1 MPENGPCFSTGALE
15 SLTLILCC
23 DGCSGCNQAAVK
35 CTRPLLTLCPLPEH
49 LSPPCLS
56 RECLHAL
63 RGPGK
68 ASRSLWTAPPRP
80 PLHLHTLLGHTEQAG
95 VQDLSSGAAAQSVHA
110 PELCPVLRLT
120 FRERRP
126 ALRCWCYYPTLEKL
140 PITEASPFPAAT
152 GPSIRWQSEN
162 FRICKV
168 PAPLVHVSHAL
179 SPQCGKRASSC
190 TNHSSAIQSC

>member
-1 MPENGPCFSTGALE
+1 MK
-15 SLTLILCC
+15 
-23 DGCSGCNQAAVK
+23 CS
-35 CTRPLLTLCPLPEH
+35 RPLLTLRPLPRH

-63 RGPGK
+63 CGPGR
-68 ASRSLWTAPPRP
+68 ASRSLWTAPSRP

-95 VQDLSSGAAAQSVHA
+95 VQDLSSGPAAQSVHA

-120 FRERRP
+120 FRARRP
-126 ALRCWCYYPTLEKL
+126 ALQCWCYYHMLEKL
-140 PITEASPFPAAT
+140 PITEALPFPAAT
-152 GPSIRWQSEN
+152 GPSIRWQSGN

-179 SPQCGKRASSC
+179 LQPPVRETRLLLHKPQLC
-190 TNHSSAIQSC
+190 HSVVLIG